1 MDQLKP
7 ERDFVYD
14 KVLKVAQEVF
24 LGQNPKLE
32 LFGSLTTGLAL
43 ESSDMDLAV
52 TGLYIE
58 DRYAVILELNKL
70 AAAL

>member
-1 MDQLKP
+1 MKP
-7 ERDFVYD
+7 ERDYVYN
-14 KVLKVAQEVF
+14 KIAQIAVDVF
-24 LGQNPKLE
+24 QGQNPKIE

-58 DRYAVILELNKL
+58 DRYAVICELNKL
-70 AAAL
+70 AEAL